1 MLGVEAPSSLPHD
14 QHDGGNLP
22 GQGQTRHLRPDALGQ
37 QSCVELLKGTGF
49 ARGHDRRTLKQIL
62 QIVIAVAIQSANRDL
77 FLHSLQLSVD
87 TAVISAGLRLDAK
100 SAVGPQLPLGAETV
114 RGLQNAKQ
122 YG

>member
-1 MLGVEAPSSLPHD
+1 MTWHTTSLC
-14 QHDGGNLP
+14 
-22 GQGQTRHLRPDALGQ
+22 A
-37 QSCVELLKGTGF
+37 
-49 ARGHDRRTLKQIL
+49 
-62 QIVIAVAIQSANRDL
+62 
-77 FLHSLQLSVD
+77 LHSLQLSVD